1 MIKKN
6 LRRGDMLI
14 NGPAKNMA
22 ILVKQT
28 KKYWHYYMSGKMC
41 RISKKNLWQSIDL
54 HDKEMHIK
62 YGSSLSRRRDQKKD
76 RTLDLHGVSHGDAD
90 EKIRMFFNFA
100 DLPVTV
106 VTGHSSKMRQIL
118 FKILKEYNFKILKSV
133 SSDTKFTIIE

>member
-1 MIKKN
+1 
-6 LRRGDMLI
+6 MLI

-54 HDKEMHIK
+54 HDKEVHIK
-62 YGSSLSRRRDQKKD
+62 YGSSLSKRRDQKKD

-90 EKIRMFFNFA
+90 EKIAPIDAVAN
-100 DLPVTV
+100 
-106 VTGHSSKMRQIL
+106 I
-118 FKILKEYNFKILKSV
+118 
-133 SSDTKFTIIE
+133 TIIVSGIFGR